1 MSTPRTITIPTADHG
16 DVQVTEPDWC
26 TADHTGEAYRED
38 IEHTGAE
45 THLVVFTACHGPVRT
60 LPIGFLWRPFSP
72 TNNQIM
78 ATLLMADDWHE
89 LDPAA
94 LTRAAD
100 SLTGHATTLRVYARQ
115 LNELQAH
122 GGENQ

>member
-1 MSTPRTITIPTADHG
+1 MKTITVPTADHG

-45 THLVVFTACHGPVRT
+45 THLVVYTPCHGPVRV
-60 LPIGFLWRPFSP
+60 LPIGFLWRPFSL

-78 ATLLMADDWHE
+78 ATLHMADDWHE

-94 LTRAAD
+94 LRRAAD
-100 SLTGHATTLRVYARQ
+100 ALTEHATTLRVYARQ
-115 LNELQAH
+115 LAVLQAKA
-122 GGENQ
+122 GEDQ